1 MHRYLQASD
10 EYDLRVANRRRYDDP
25 CGVARALDMVGERWA
40 LLIVRE
46 LLFGPKRFADLR
58 FGLPRVS
65 QNVLSHRLQELEQ
78 AGVVRR
84 RRLGPPASAGV
95 YELTERGRDLEPVL
109 VQLGRWGSR
118 APLGSAGE
126 LSVDALILALKTTF
140 DPDAAVGL
148 SATYELRLGDDRF
161 VARIAEGRLEVAR
174 GAGGEADAVIEAS
187 AATLRSVVFGDR
199 RLRDAAQAGDLR
211 VEGDER
217 AAARFA
223 ELFPRPGPASGESVA
238 VSRTAPRA
246 GGRARPS
253 ARAGLTAGGPRPPR
267 RRSPAG

>member
-1 MHRYLQASD
+1 MAS
-10 EYDLRVANRRRYDDP
+10 RRRYDDP
-25 CGVARALDMVGERWA
+25 CGVARALDLVGERWA
-40 LLIVRE
+40 LLVVRE

-58 FGLPRVS
+58 LGLPRVS

-84 RRLGPPASAGV
+84 RRLGPPASTGV
-95 YELTERGRDLEPVL
+95 YELAERGRDLEPVL
-109 VQLGRWGSR
+109 LELGRWGSH
-118 APLGSAGE
+118 ASLGSAGE

-140 DPDAAVGL
+140 DPDAAAGL

-161 VARIAEGRLEVAR
+161 QARIVEARLEVAR
-174 GAGGEADAVIEAS
+174 GGAGEADAVIEAS

-199 RLRDAAQAGDLR
+199 RLVEAAQAGDLR
-211 VEGDER
+211 VMGDER

-223 ELFPRPGPASGESVA
+223 ELFPRPGPASGGSAV

-246 GGRARPS
+246 GGRARPD
-253 ARAGLTAGGPRPPR
+253 ARAGPAAGGPRPPR